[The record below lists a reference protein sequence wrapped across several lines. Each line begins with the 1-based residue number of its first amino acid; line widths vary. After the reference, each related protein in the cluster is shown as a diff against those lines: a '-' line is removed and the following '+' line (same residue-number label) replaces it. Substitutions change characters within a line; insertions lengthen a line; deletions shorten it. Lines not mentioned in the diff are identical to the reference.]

1 MKSLEQI
8 KKDYKS
14 ETIDGRDLT
23 RLMHFILENEL
34 SDFGITLKEEYIGK
48 HECIP
53 FTKENVLKQ
62 LEEDV
67 QFGFEKATNERG
79 ISSWLMYEVVKMWN
93 WILEEGLENFDNYG
107 SYGMPLFI
115 ATAKKYDF
123 KLF

>member
-1 MKSLEQI
+1 
-8 KKDYKS
+8 
-14 ETIDGRDLT
+14 
-23 RLMHFILENEL
+23 MHFILENEL